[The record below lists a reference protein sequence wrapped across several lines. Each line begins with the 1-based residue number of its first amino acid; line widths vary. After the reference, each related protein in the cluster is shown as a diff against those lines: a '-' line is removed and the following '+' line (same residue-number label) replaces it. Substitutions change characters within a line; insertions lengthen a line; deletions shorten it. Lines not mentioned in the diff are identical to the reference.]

1 MLLSLIMFMV
11 IQTTAF
17 FRHHAGTGDLAYR
30 SAVTTSAVSA
40 AEYKATLRKCWKYV
54 LSVFLVFLGS
64 LTVFPSV
71 SVIVSSQLDGNI
83 GWSCHCLRSRPG
95 RDRLESC
102 HSSELRPRAR
112 WIRPSDL
119 APESD
124 TMMNHQFSD
133 KNISMD
139 VTC

>member
-1 MLLSLIMFMV
+1 MV
-11 IQTTAF
+11 NQTTAF
-17 FRHHAGTGDLAYR
+17 FRHHAGTGNLAYR
-30 SAVTTSAVSA
+30 S

-124 TMMNHQFSD
+124 NMMNHQFSD